1 MEPLSLTAGAIATLV
16 LTKAL
21 EKSGEKLGEKAMEL
35 GGDLMVKLQRKSPDT
50 AKAIQVA
57 AQQPELMQQQPE
69 NYGIPVLEAQVVE
82 VAQSDT
88 EIAVAIQALADAFRS
103 QPQANT
109 VNTQMQNSQNFTT
122 IAQKVGFV
130 APNSVFTGDITF

>member
-1 MEPLSLTAGAIATLV
+1 MEPFTAGAIATLV
-16 LTKAL
+16 LTKAI
-21 EKSGEKLGEKAMEL
+21 EKTGDKLGEKVLEL

-69 NYGIPVLEAQVVE
+69 TYSIPVLEAQVVE
-82 VAQSDT
+82 AAQSDT

-109 VNTQMQNSQNFTT
+109 IIEKWKGINIKGGNPTISNNTFNF
-122 IAQKVGFV
+122 
-130 APNSVFTGDITF
+130 